1 MLVENF
7 TGNVTGCNG
16 GEECENYC
24 VLDYGHR
31 VVWYRLTSLSRSVR
45 PPS

>member
-7 TGNVTGCNG
+7 TVSVTGG
-16 GEECENYC
+16 GEEYENYC

-31 VVWYRLTSLSRSVR
+31 VAWYRLTSVSRSVR
-45 PPS
+45 PSS